1 MSTPRRRHEFHEGE
15 RAVQER
21 AGVSAEARQLVKMVL
36 PFVPDG
42 AAPFLAGLPF
52 VVVGA
57 PDDAGLVWAS
67 IVSGEPGFLRVPDAG
82 TLEVA
87 AAFAPGDPLAQA
99 AERES
104 PAGVLAIELATRRR
118 VRLNGRLEPTASG
131 FLMKVD
137 EFYGNCPSYIHP
149 RVVVAT
155 AASRVSVVSRAPRL
169 SPEQVRWIGRA
180 DTFFIASR
188 HPTRGADA
196 SHRGGPAGFVEVLG
210 RSMLV
215 FPDFPGNNM
224 FNTLGNLSADPR
236 VGLLFVDFESGRTL
250 QVSGRAEI
258 EWEATDARRV
268 RVQIEAVVE
277 NPSGTPLRAA

>member
-1 MSTPRRRHEFHEGE
+1 MRTPRRRHEFHEGE

-36 PFVPDG
+36 PYVPDG

-52 VVVGA
+52 VIIGA
-57 PDDAGLVWAS
+57 PADGGLVWAS

-82 TLEVA
+82 TLEIA
-87 AAFAPGDPLAQA
+87 ATLAPGDPLAQA
-99 AERES
+99 FDRE
-104 PAGVLAIELATRRR
+104 PPVGVLAIELATRRR
-118 VRLNGRLEPTASG
+118 VRLNGHAERSRAGL
-131 FLMKVD
+131 LVKVV
-137 EFYGNCPSYIHP
+137 EFYGNCPSYIRP
-149 RVVVAT
+149 RVVSASAT
-155 AASRVSVVSRAPRL
+155 NGSSVPLRAARL

-236 VGLLFVDFESGRTL
+236 VGLLFVDFETGRTL
-250 QVSGRAEI
+250 QVSGCAEI
-258 EWEATDARRV
+258 
-268 RVQIEAVVE
+268 
-277 NPSGTPLRAA
+277 